1 MSELSDFIN
10 DDLYPALFSRIGDAF
25 PEMSFKKVGSKWCSP
40 KKLNGSD
47 SSPRRNDKT
56 VITSKVPHRALE
68 QGGGS
73 VDLVSLFL
81 DMNRNTCSS
90 NIDAIKALAKICN
103 LEVPPMQ
110 DSESYRI
117 YKEKQ
122 DALEKFAQQMQK
134 DLLSD
139 GGKAIHDY
147 LTTQRGYSDDFI
159 EFAQFGYCSP
169 ETANSLR
176 PLFTGKNKE
185 GQEVCYIPNG
195 TGTKYTLAIPYR
207 TGNHIAGF
215 VFRTISGDVTPKYK
229 DAFISAKASKSYH
242 LFGLTGLKLT
252 GDREKDK
259 DIVVVEGE
267 IDALRAQ
274 FAGLDNVV
282 AASGGYLSDDAL
294 QEAGRRGVKRITLL
308 LDTEEK
314 EESKK
319 EIDKKISKAITAIS
333 NNGIYPLVASF
344 PSTGKKVDA
353 DSFLVNHTGEELAEI
368 VNSALSGP
376 IYLFRKIVDN
386 AAEKHDG
393 DELVTFRDLN
403 ELKSQT
409 IQLANMPFVLPTDRD
424 TIFTEF
430 SLGTGEYITKESLQE
445 EADREKIA
453 QDIADQKKETLSTIK
468 EALSLANSDKTI
480 EALDLLQNRI
490 EPLRKKNREAE
501 LNKLLLITSRE
512 ERRKRLA
519 DKPEAIE
526 TGFTVY
532 LDGLEIPFRLQS
544 AALTYV
550 CAPTSHGKSAMLQNL
565 ALNVATNG
573 TEGTVLYFTLEE
585 SEDDIMKKMINI
597 YQGQTLTAKTAKH
610 NNMES
615 ITEYFRSGSI
625 QFIRKDSLE
634 NFLSKVDEFDEIMDN
649 GTLRLFGPKGNRDID
664 ELSEKVTFL
673 CSKLKVKAVFID
685 YIQLMQKKSYKGS
698 DKKGVMGYI
707 CNDLIDLST
716 TCKIPIV
723 LGAQVNRQEAL
734 SPADLSPQ
742 CIADAAEIE
751 NSANTIL
758 LMWNSGKK
766 PRPNSSYYNNK
777 GKKRELTPE
786 GERIEAMG
794 LNIGTYG
801 KMYIKLGKYRISQ
814 PDGEAV
820 LNFDGNTGK
829 FSQDPIVPLIHASS
843 SSTKSDNVTAK
854 EM

>member
-1 MSELSDFIN
+1 MRELSDFIN
-10 DDLYPALFSRIGDAF
+10 GDLYPALFDKIGDVF

-40 KKLNGSD
+40 KKLDGTESCK
-47 SSPRRNDKT
+47 RRNDKT
-56 VITSKVPHRALE
+56 VVTSKVPHRALE
-68 QGGGS
+68 QGGES
-73 VDLVSLFL
+73 VDLITLYFNN
-81 DMNRNTCSS
+81 NRNTCSE

-103 LEVPPMQ
+103 LELPPML
-110 DSESYRI
+110 DNKSYQI
-117 YKEKQ
+117 YMEKQ
-122 DALEKFAQQMQK
+122 DAIEKFAFQMQK
-134 DLLSD
+134 DLFSES
-139 GGKAIHDY
+139 GKHVYDY
-147 LTTQRGYSDDFI
+147 LTQQRGYSDDFI
-159 EFAQFGYCSP
+159 KFAQFGYCSP
-169 ETANSLR
+169 ETANNLR
-176 PLFTGKNKE
+176 PLFTEKNKE

-294 QEAGRRGVKRITLL
+294 QEARKRGVQRITLL

-314 EESKK
+314 EESQK

-353 DSFLVNHTGEELAEI
+353 DSFLVDHPGEELTEI
-368 VNSALSGP
+368 INNALSGP
-376 IYLFRKIVDN
+376 IYLFVKLHEQAI
-386 AAEKHDG
+386 EKQG
-393 DELVTFRDLN
+393 DSETATFRDIN
-403 ELKSQT
+403 EFKSQT
-409 IQLANMPFVLPTDRD
+409 IKLANLPFVLPTDRD
-424 TIFTEF
+424 TIFSEF
-430 SLGTGEYITKESLQE
+430 AEATGEYITKESIQE
-445 EADREKIA
+445 EADRDKIA
-453 QDIADQKKETLSTIK
+453 QDIADQKKDTLNTIK
-468 EALSLANSDKTI
+468 EALVLINSDNTK

-501 LNKLLLITSRE
+501 LNQLLLIESRK

-526 TGFTVY
+526 TGFTFY
-532 LDGLEIPFRLQS
+532 LDKQEIPFRIQS
-544 AALTYV
+544 AALTYI
-550 CAPTSHGKSAMLQNL
+550 CAPTSHGKSAWLQNL

-573 TEGTVLYFTLEE
+573 TKGTVLYFTLEE
-585 SEDDIMKKMINI
+585 SEEDVIKKMINI
-597 YQGQTLTAKTAKH
+597 YQGQILTTQTAKH
-610 NNMES
+610 NNMET
-615 ITEYFRSGSI
+615 IIEYFRSGST
-625 QFIRKDSLE
+625 QFIKKDSLK
-634 NFLSKVDEFDEIMDN
+634 NFLCKVDEFDELMDN

-685 YIQLMQKKSYKGS
+685 YIQLMQKKSYKGY
-698 DKKGVMGYI
+698 DKKGVLGAI

-734 SPADLSPQ
+734 SPADLSLQ

-751 NSANTIL
+751 NSGNTIVL
-758 LMWNSGKK
+758 VWYSGKK
-766 PRPNSSYYNNK
+766 PRPNSSYYCKNNK
-777 GKKRELTPE
+777 KQELSPE
-786 GERIEAMG
+786 GKRIEALG
-794 LNIGTYG
+794 LNIGTPG
-801 KMYIKLGKYRISQ
+801 KMYVKLAKYRINQ
-814 PDGEAV
+814 PDGEAI
-820 LNFDGNTGK
+820 LKFDGNTGK
-829 FSQDPIVPLIHASS
+829 ISQTPRISLIPSP
-843 SSTKSDNVTAK
+843 SSTTRLDNITAM